1 MHSHTHTVC
10 FHRHA
15 DRAEVVGILE
25 VIQTTEDMVFGD
37 LVAILSEVLS

>member
-1 MHSHTHTVC
+1 MHCHIHVGC
-10 FHRHA
+10 LHRHA

-37 LVAILSEVLS
+37 LVAILSEVRF